1 MRSYED
7 GELTPGPTVD
17 VLYSEPTHL
26 NFFLPALRIRT
37 MLHGEQ
43 DESVATVLQYM
54 GTLEFRSEQ
63 YDRAFQLLNEYVRIR
78 EEIGA
83 ENDGDYVNVMIMVGN
98 IHKIRHN
105 EDEAKRCWTA
115 AYKVFQELGMAENNP
130 QIAEVM
136 NSLVKDP
143 NAKPESAKQGGMDDS
158 GVDSKSKSVL
168 SRISEKAKQGIALAN
183 KQMSGARGQQ
193 L

>member
-1 MRSYED
+1 M
-7 GELTPGPTVD
+7 
-17 VLYSEPTHL
+17 
-26 NFFLPALRIRT
+26 
-37 MLHGEQ
+37 
-43 DESVATVLQYM
+43 VLQYM

-63 YDRAFQLLNEYVRIR
+63 YDRALQLLNEYVRIKD
-78 EEIGA
+78 EIGA
-83 ENDGDYVNVMIMVGN
+83 ENDGDYVNVLIMLGN
-98 IHKIRHN
+98 IHKLRHS

-115 AYKVFQELGMAENNP
+115 AYKVFQELGMAESNP

-143 NAKPESAKQGGMDDS
+143 NAKPENGKQGGMDDI
-158 GVDSKSKSVL
+158 GDSKGKSVL
-168 SRISEKAKQGIALAN
+168 SRLSEKAKQGIALAN

>member
-1 MRSYED
+1 
-7 GELTPGPTVD
+7 
-17 VLYSEPTHL
+17 
-26 NFFLPALRIRT
+26 
-37 MLHGEQ
+37 
-43 DESVATVLQYM
+43 
-54 GTLEFRSEQ
+54 
-63 YDRAFQLLNEYVRIR
+63 VRIR
-78 EEIGA
+78 EEIRA

-105 EDEAKRCWTA
+105 EDEARRCWTA

-143 NAKPESAKQGGMDDS
+143 NAKAESGKPAGMDES
-158 GVDSKSKSVL
+158 GDSKSRSVL

-183 KQMSGARGQQ
+183 KQMSGVRGQQ

>member
-1 MRSYED
+1 
-7 GELTPGPTVD
+7 
-17 VLYSEPTHL
+17 
-26 NFFLPALRIRT
+26 
-37 MLHGEQ
+37 
-43 DESVATVLQYM
+43 M

-63 YDRAFQLLNEYVRIR
+63 YDRAFQLLNENVRIR

-98 IHKIRHN
+98 IHKIRQN
-105 EDEAKRCWTA
+105 EDEARRCWTA
-115 AYKVFQELGMAENNP
+115 AYKVFQELGMAESNP

-143 NAKPESAKQGGMDDS
+143 NAKAENGKPLGMDDS
-158 GVDSKSKSVL
+158 GDGKSKSVL
-168 SRISEKAKQGIALAN
+168 SRLSEKAKQGVALAN
-183 KQMSGARGQQ
+183 KQMSGVRGQQ